1 MYIQNPWLVKAFS
14 WWAALRKL
22 RVNLSPTPK
31 WLPSHSP
38 IICER
43 TEIIL
48 GLWVHYQNLHFRL
61 RHFTMFLTP
70 DIYQT
75 LLLVLLQMKVTS
87 VKFPAHQIK
96 QSRTWRR
103 VKSGYSKGCWL
114 KKKKDDESEGKQ
126 EESTEP
132 RNQAGKTHVKYKM
145 PLLLSG
151 TERKLETWPN
161 IPSWA
166 FPFSEI
172 CGTCKCTTAHRPIL
186 SHCLAPCTHRMH
198 RLLYASSRGM
208 FCLHN
213 RKKNV
218 TFTLELI
225 DLLHWIWAPL
235 LLQMLPRQ
243 MWLLLQL
250 LKMNEGKKAEVKK
263 MIH

>member
-1 MYIQNPWLVKAFS
+1 MWHYHGYAARGHAGSMYIQNPWLAKAFS

-132 RNQAGKTHVKYKM
+132 RNQAGKKCQIQ
-145 PLLLSG
+145 
-151 TERKLETWPN
+151 N
-161 IPSWA
+161 AA
-166 FPFSEI
+166 FAEW
-172 CGTCKCTTAHRPIL
+172 
-186 SHCLAPCTHRMH
+186 
-198 RLLYASSRGM
+198 
-208 FCLHN
+208 N
-213 RKKNV
+213 RKEIRNMTKHSK
-218 TFTLELI
+218 LGI
-225 DLLHWIWAPL
+225 PL
-235 LLQMLPRQ
+235 
-243 MWLLLQL
+243 
-250 LKMNEGKKAEVKK
+250 
-263 MIH
+263 

>member
-1 MYIQNPWLVKAFS
+1 MWHYHGYAARGHAGSMYIQNPWLVKAFS

-114 KKKKDDESEGKQ
+114 KKKKGWWERRQTRGIHWAQ
-126 EESTEP
+126 E
-132 RNQAGKTHVKYKM
+132 
-145 PLLLSG
+145 
-151 TERKLETWPN
+151 
-161 IPSWA
+161 
-166 FPFSEI
+166 
-172 CGTCKCTTAHRPIL
+172 
-186 SHCLAPCTHRMH
+186 
-198 RLLYASSRGM
+198 SSRQNTCQIQNAA
-208 FCLHN
+208 FAEWN
-213 RKKNV
+213 RKEIRNMTKHSK
-218 TFTLELI
+218 LGI
-225 DLLHWIWAPL
+225 PL
-235 LLQMLPRQ
+235 
-243 MWLLLQL
+243 
-250 LKMNEGKKAEVKK
+250 
-263 MIH
+263 